1 MSVPL
6 APRSRPGFTLIEL
19 LVVIAIIAI
28 LVALLI
34 PAVQKVREAA
44 QRTQCANNLKQ
55 LALAVH
61 NYESAHKKLP
71 PENGPYGGP
80 PNYPTQYWFGMTTWV
95 NFQSLVDVTK
105 GILTPYYENNASIT
119 LCPSLVPPDGFFQY
133 QTAAGQTGVTGG
145 YGINP
150 AIGNKKFVYFQTSQ
164 TYLFCDSA
172 LLSFVGGKWTMEETD
187 AIVPPVPLS
196 QSAWWG
202 TFQAMTHFRHTNVA
216 NMAFLDGHVETVIPA
231 GVASD
236 PSWPPGADDY
246 RNRNGLDFPSKVTFP
261 YLGQ

>member
-28 LVALLI
+28 LVALLV

-105 GILTPYYENNASIT
+105 GILTPY
-119 LCPSLVPPDGFFQY
+119 GFFQY

-150 AIGNKKFVYFQTSQ
+150 AIGNKSSSTSRPRRPIS
-164 TYLFCDSA
+164 SA
-172 LLSFVGGKWTMEETD
+172 IQRCCRS
-187 AIVPPVPLS
+187 
-196 QSAWWG
+196 SA
-202 TFQAMTHFRHTNVA
+202 A
-216 NMAFLDGHVETVIPA
+216 NGRWRRPTRSCP
-231 GVASD
+231 
-236 PSWPPGADDY
+236 
-246 RNRNGLDFPSKVTFP
+246 RCR
-261 YLGQ
+261 